1 MMQESISRSKSYYS
15 SLHSKLQL
23 AEPDCNPEMMQVQTR
38 EMERQGKQP
47 HPKRGQKSQLIHQSA
62 DLPGHMSLV
71 GGAAVGDHNMGSWA
85 GGLGANAGKGS
96 GQVLWGKA
104 REGTPSKQGVAGQ
117 MMNMATGMHQQ
128 KAGAKETLD
137 ELEEALKTELY
148 LADCPAAGPS
158 ERRVLVHANVWE
170 KFMDRFKAYR
180 PLLTKIKQEYDM
192 VLHKY
197 SNQLHVLNATQFKM
211 ASENLSKSEE
221 FLEMKN
227 KANDE
232 ITMLRA
238 KLDGLTKDKETEGK
252 SMAAITKM
260 VEHWKVQASTRVP
273 MVKLQMAETEC
284 EETKQDLNKE
294 RELHDDTRKIVESLQ
309 DEIARLKGEITKQ
322 KKVMGDMTPRPEWD
336 ELAAN
341 VPELADAFNKS
352 TASCDRFDEVSSM
365 LKKATAAVNKMS
377 KKKGAGKSGK
387 AKDKDA
393 FDYFTGMGT
402 AKDVPKY
409 LQTNGRVKNNHLPK
423 GQCEDLVKDCWEAK
437 NEYDEAENKKTKLGE
452 YFPVFLENKFGKEKI
467 IEAAYNMWFALKD
480 YSYDSDCDL
489 FLRILQGK
497 MDEEVYVDQM
507 QMLDNL
513 QNSFVKADQDIN
525 AGKTTNFLQ
534 KETLKTV
541 FIEFFPVKSDKEL
554 KECFKA
560 LEKEYPTDQVEYPLI
575 FAEDEE
581 GNQGDFIEGVRDQHL
596 TDREDYIDSLEEA
609 LWDQDEEDCGEITV
623 QHVTQAFETFDRDK
637 PWEEIGE
644 LLSRTLGM
652 PTAKIKPNKV
662 VAIPAILQTIKGMS
676 THRRTK
682 KDG

>member
-1 MMQESISRSKSYYS
+1 
-15 SLHSKLQL
+15 L
-23 AEPDCNPEMMQVQTR
+23 A
-38 EMERQGKQP
+38 
-47 HPKRGQKSQLIHQSA
+47 
-62 DLPGHMSLV
+62 
-71 GGAAVGDHNMGSWA
+71 
-85 GGLGANAGKGS
+85 
-96 GQVLWGKA
+96 
-104 REGTPSKQGVAGQ
+104 
-117 MMNMATGMHQQ
+117 
-128 KAGAKETLD
+128 
-137 ELEEALKTELY
+137 
-148 LADCPAAGPS
+148 
-158 ERRVLVHANVWE
+158 
-170 KFMDRFKAYR
+170 
-180 PLLTKIKQEYDM
+180 
-192 VLHKY
+192 
-197 SNQLHVLNATQFKM
+197 
-211 ASENLSKSEE
+211 
-221 FLEMKN
+221 
-227 KANDE
+227 
-232 ITMLRA
+232 
-238 KLDGLTKDKETEGK
+238 
-252 SMAAITKM
+252 
-260 VEHWKVQASTRVP
+260 
-273 MVKLQMAETEC
+273 
-284 EETKQDLNKE
+284 
-294 RELHDDTRKIVESLQ
+294 
-309 DEIARLKGEITKQ
+309 
-322 KKVMGDMTPRPEWD
+322 KK
-336 ELAAN
+336 
-341 VPELADAFNKS
+341 
-352 TASCDRFDEVSSM
+352 
-365 LKKATAAVNKMS
+365 
-377 KKKGAGKSGK
+377 
-387 AKDKDA
+387 
-393 FDYFTGMGT
+393 
-402 AKDVPKY
+402 
-409 LQTNGRVKNNHLPK
+409 
-423 GQCEDLVKDCWEAK
+423 
-437 NEYDEAENKKTKLGE
+437 
-452 YFPVFLENKFGKEKI
+452 KI